1 MPTKNDTARNT
12 LLGLLAIVVFVALIV
27 LLYTGGWWVKKDSIN
42 RQTTIDRQSTAF
54 VTSRIAK
61 VRDDLIEITDLPE
74 GPQKVNIVRGICA
87 AVADIRDV
95 DRPDDI
101 VQFAAANC

>member
-1 MPTKNDTARNT
+1 MPTRSNTTRNT
-12 LLGLLAIVVFVALIV
+12 LLGIAAVIAVVVIVVVAYV
-27 LLYTGGWWVKKDSIN
+27 GGWWVKEDSTN
-42 RQTTIDRQSTAF
+42 RQTTIDRKSTAF

-61 VRDDLIEITDLPE
+61 VRDDLIEISDLPE

>member
-1 MPTKNDTARNT
+1 MPTNRSTARNA
-12 LLGLLAIVVFVALIV
+12 LLGILAVIALVAVVVLIYVAD
-27 LLYTGGWWVKKDSIN
+27 WWVTKDSTN

-61 VRDDLIEITDLPE
+61 VRDDLIEISDLPE

>member
-1 MPTKNDTARNT
+1 MPANRSTARNA
-12 LLGLLAIVVFVALIV
+12 LLGILAVIALVAVVVLIYV
-27 LLYTGGWWVKKDSIN
+27 GGWWVTKDSTN

-61 VRDDLIEITDLPE
+61 VRDDLIEISDLPE